1 MFKKKAKEPAVYLD
15 NQDLII
21 LGQAV
26 QKLNTI
32 ESNHGVT
39 IRGTLR
45 LREDVIGSVF
55 YNAPAESYAI
65 EWNR

>member
-15 NQDLII
+15 NSDLIK
-21 LGQAV
+21 LGQALA
-26 QKLNTI
+26 KLNAI
-32 ESNHGVT
+32 SDAHHVT
-39 IRGTLR
+39 IRGVLR
-45 LREDVIGSVF
+45 LEEMVVGSVF